1 MENYL
6 AQFITYC
13 LIMKSKAKLHGTI
26 IGMLCMFDT
35 QCMPFCNTSILYFIF
50 VSNRYSSRYIINSVT
65 LLFLTMELFTKRNI
79 WIADVASTDARPLQ
93 SNVQESNA
101 ITEAALKFFNNYF
114 TVILLSVLS
123 PLGVTTN
130 ILNIIVYW
138 KQGIRENVNITFIAL
153 SFWDLLQCF
162 LLLLS
167 EICII
172 IERHFPHPTV
182 YFMSIQFVYLAHSR
196 GCTYV
201 LSTLATVYLS
211 IERSICI
218 TLPFKVKDIFTTTRV
233 VLINLLILIVG
244 LVCFC
249 PAWASQGLQWEFD
262 SQTNM
267 THLDLWL
274 SDDRRKVDLFVDTFN
289 GIVIPIAAQLLITI
303 SGGLMAQGI
312 SKSNKFRQKSTDT
325 WKPAHVFNLNDEL
338 HTTTTTSNSSA
349 RGKTMANKDIKLTK
363 VVVSLA
369 SIFFVCNVPVVL
381 VAILRAII
389 PELDVGKTLFSWY
402 ILLYTIVYFFGLI
415 NCTVNIFIYYNVST
429 RYRRDFLALFCRNN
443 CML

>member
-1 MENYL
+1 M
-6 AQFITYC
+6 F
-13 LIMKSKAKLHGTI
+13 
-26 IGMLCMFDT
+26 CMFDT
-35 QCMPFCNTSILYFIF
+35 QYMPFCKTSTFYFIF

-65 LLFLTMELFTKRNI
+65 LLFLTMELFAKRNT
-79 WIADVASTDARPLQ
+79 WMADVTSTDVSPLQ
-93 SNVQESNA
+93 PNDQASNGIN
-101 ITEAALKFFNNYF
+101 EAALKFFNNYF
-114 TVILLSVLS
+114 TLVLLSVLS

-233 VLINLLILIVG
+233 VLINLIILTIG

-249 PAWASQGLQWEFD
+249 PAWASQGLQWAFD
-262 SQTNM
+262 PRTNR

-325 WKPAHVFNLNDEL
+325 WKPAHLFNLNDEL
-338 HTTTTTSNSSA
+338 HTITTTSNSSA

-389 PELDVGKTLFSWY
+389 PELDVGKTLFRWY

-415 NCTVNIFIYYNVST
+415 NCTVNIFVYYNVST

>member
-1 MENYL
+1 
-6 AQFITYC
+6 
-13 LIMKSKAKLHGTI
+13 MKSKAKILGTI
-26 IGMLCMFDT
+26 IVMFCMFDT
-35 QCMPFCNTSILYFIF
+35 QYMPFCNTSTFYFIF

-79 WIADVASTDARPLQ
+79 WMADVTSTDVSPLQ
-93 SNVQESNA
+93 PNDQASNGIN
-101 ITEAALKFFNNYF
+101 EAALKFFNNYF
-114 TVILLSVLS
+114 TLVLLSVLS

-233 VLINLLILIVG
+233 VLINLIILTIG

-249 PAWASQGLQWEFD
+249 PAWASQGLQWAFD
-262 SQTNM
+262 PRTNR

-325 WKPAHVFNLNDEL
+325 WKPAHVFNLNDEF
-338 HTTTTTSNSSA
+338 HTTITTSNSSA
-349 RGKTMANKDIKLTK
+349 QGKTMANKDIKLTK

-415 NCTVNIFIYYNVST
+415 NCTVNIFVYYNVST